1 MAKTSLKESKSEA
14 LEVAE
19 ATADIIEG
27 SPTGNMALSVSG
39 TGIVGDLDA
48 SDIEFPK
55 LGIAQG
61 VGPLSENF
69 RKGAIVLDGEFEI
82 SDGSKEVE
90 FTVLRIGKFFEE
102 NIPFGEGEIPRIVTP
117 AEQKEIG
124 GTIIGHKDEDG
135 NWVQPKWKPMA
146 DALICIKGGEPAEAF
161 PFAHG
166 DENYAFA
173 LWRIKRTAYEKGA
186 KPIFSA
192 AASYYRNGLKNGS
205 FYLTTDKYQFGNN
218 VVHGPKVKKGKI
230 HDPKFVEWLSE
241 FC

>member
-1 MAKTSLKESKSEA
+1 MAKTSLKDSKSEA

-27 SPTGNMALSVSG
+27 APTGNMALATSSA
-39 TGIVGDLDA
+39 GIVGDLDA

-82 SDGSKEVE
+82 SDGSKPVE

-124 GTIIGHKDEDG
+124 GTIVGHRGDDG
-135 NWVQPKWKPMA
+135 WVQPDWKPMA

-166 DENYAFA
+166 DDNYAFA
-173 LWRIKRTAYEKGA
+173 LWRIKRTAYDKGA

-192 AASYYRNGLKNGS
+192 GATYYRNGLKNGS
-205 FYLTTDKYQFGNN
+205 FTLTTEKYQFGNN
-218 VVHGPKVKKGKI
+218 VVHGPKIKKGKV

>member
-1 MAKTSLKESKSEA
+1 MAKSSLSESKSEA
-14 LEVAE
+14 TAVVE
-19 ATADIIEG
+19 ATGDIIEG
-27 SPTGNMALSVSG
+27 APTGNLAMATSG
-39 TGIVGDLDA
+39 AGITGDLDA

-82 SDGSKEVE
+82 SDGTTEVE

-124 GTIIGHKDEDG
+124 GTTMGHRDDAG
-135 NWVQPKWKPMA
+135 GWVQPDWKPMA
-146 DALICIKGGEPAEAF
+146 DALICIKGGSPDEAF
-161 PFAHG
+161 PF
-166 DENYAFA
+166 EYNKEKYAFA
-173 LWRIKRTAYEKGA
+173 LWRIKRTAYDKGA

-192 AASYYRNGLKNGS
+192 GATYYRNGLKHGS
-205 FYLTTDKYQFGNN
+205 FTLTTEKYQFGSN
-218 VVHGPKVKKGKI
+218 VVHGPKIRKGKL
-230 HDPKFVEWLSE
+230 HDEKFVNWLSE

>member
-1 MAKTSLKESKSEA
+1 MAKSSLSASKSETTA
-14 LEVAE
+14 VAE
-19 ATADIIEG
+19 ASADIIEG
-27 SPTGNMALSVSG
+27 APTGEIMTTTSSG
-39 TGIVGDLDA
+39 VIGDLDA

-55 LGIAQG
+55 LAIAQG

-124 GTIIGHKDEDG
+124 GTTVGHVGDDG
-135 NWVQPKWKPMA
+135 NWVQPDWKPMA
-146 DALICIKGGEPAEAF
+146 DALLCIKAGEPEEAF
-161 PFAHG
+161 PF
-166 DENYAFA
+166 DYEKDRYAFA
-173 LWRIKRTAYEKGA
+173 LWRIKRTAYNTGA

-192 AASYYRNGLKNGS
+192 AGTYYRKGLKTGS
-205 FYLTTDKYQFGNN
+205 LILTTEKNTFGSN
-218 VVHGPKVKKGKI
+218 VVHGPKVRKGKM